1 MLQGPP
7 FEARSALRPK
17 ATTMILPSKLL
28 RESLILLL
36 VATGLAAGFQGLFF
50 ASSLLAAGLLGI
62 ANFFFLGR
70 LVARLVANASDR
82 LSIVIA
88 FLMKFFVVTG
98 ALLAMVLF
106 LEPAAVLVGFGV
118 VLFTTT
124 VRGAIGAFS
133 PVAGQ

>member
-1 MLQGPP
+1 M
-7 FEARSALRPK
+7 RPK
-17 ATTMILPSKLL
+17 ATEMILPSKLL

-36 VATGLAAGFQGLFF
+36 VATGLAAGFQSLFF
-50 ASSLLAAGLLGI
+50 ALSLLAAGLLGI
-62 ANFFFLGR
+62 ANFFFMGR

-88 FLMKFFVVTG
+88 FTMKFFVVTG

-124 VRGAIGAFS
+124 GRGTLGAFS
-133 PVAGQ
+133 PAAGQ